1 MEGEGVLQI
10 IDSAL
15 RHGLTE
21 EDIRSAW
28 NAVIEDSIVQ
38 IRHDKQPPHYMMIG
52 ILPNGATVE
61 LIAFSDGLD
70 WYVFHAKTPLTASFK
85 KEFKENGGRL

>member
-1 MEGEGVLQI
+1 MLHI

-21 EDIRSAW
+21 EELRSAW
-28 NAVIEDSIVQ
+28 NAVIEDSIVHV
-38 IRHDKQPPHYMMIG
+38 RHDKQPSHYMMIG

-61 LIAFSDGLD
+61 MIAFSDGLD
-70 WYVFHAKTPLTASFK
+70 WYLFHAKTPLTAGFK
-85 KEFKENGGRL
+85 KEFKENGGQL

>member
-1 MEGEGVLQI
+1 MLQI

-15 RHGLTE
+15 RHGLS
-21 EDIRSAW
+21 EDEIRSAW
-28 NAVIEDSIVQ
+28 ETVIMDSIVR

-52 ILPNGATVE
+52 ILQNGKTVE

-70 WYVFHAKTPLTASFK
+70 WYVFHAKTPLTAGFK
-85 KEFKENGGRL
+85 KEFKENGGKL

>member
-1 MEGEGVLQI
+1 MLQI

-15 RHGLTE
+15 RHGLS
-21 EDIRSAW
+21 EDEIRSAW
-28 NAVIEDSIVQ
+28 ESVIMDSIVR

-52 ILPNGATVE
+52 ILQNGKTVE

-70 WYVFHAKTPLTASFK
+70 WYVFHAKTPLTAGFK
-85 KEFKENGGRL
+85 KEFKENGGKL

>member
-1 MEGEGVLQI
+1 MKGERVLQI
-10 IDSAL
+10 IDSSL

-70 WYVFHAKTPLTASFK
+70 WYVFHTKTPLTASFK